1 MCNDYRGQIKVLTEE
16 NKAVRQQLN
25 DSCEETKRLTSQVQA
40 LIKQIEEAKQKL
52 GEEEVKAKSVQG
64 PKQALTE
71 QIETDQQTQG
81 KTEEDI
87 PKGKGIEGADQQ
99 VFALMLHVHFT
110 ILMLCCLCFTCSS
123 FMS

>member
-1 MCNDYRGQIKVLTEE
+1 MCEDYRGQIQVLTEE
-16 NKAVRQQLN
+16 NKAVRQQLS
-25 DSCEETKRLTSQVQA
+25 DRCEESKRLTSQVQA

-52 GEEEVKAKSVQG
+52 GEEVEAKSVQD

-99 VFALMLHVHFT
+99 VFALMLHVHFM